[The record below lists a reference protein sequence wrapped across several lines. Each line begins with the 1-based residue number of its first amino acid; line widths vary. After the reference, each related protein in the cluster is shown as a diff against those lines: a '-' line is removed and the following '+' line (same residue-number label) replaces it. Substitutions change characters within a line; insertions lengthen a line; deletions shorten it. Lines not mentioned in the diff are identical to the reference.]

1 MPKHNNGFDCNA
13 QASRRVL
20 QSDNEIHTFQIYTK
34 FFYLYILFFKIL
46 DSSFYFILIFKISF
60 IYLYNCLSTDI
71 DFIILEMLR
80 QCGIACFSFFF
91 YISFIRN
98 VVRIYTLTWCFRY
111 IFFLSAVLV
120 HMFWFLALSWF
131 LIFVDVALVLILF
144 IFSFINMVLFSRTI
158 CVIKSKM

>member
-1 MPKHNNGFDCNA
+1 MPKHNNGFDYNV

-34 FFYLYILFFKIL
+34 FFFLYILFFKIL
-46 DSSFYFILIFKISF
+46 DSSFYFILIFKISY

-98 VVRIYTLTWCFRY
+98 VVSIYTLTWCFRY

-144 IFSFINMVLFSRTI
+144 IISFINQYGFI
-158 CVIKSKM
+158 FKDNFCN